1 MKRLGLAPVLFA
13 GVLAMSCKVNLDQDT
28 LTKGWHSYQDAKKDL
43 SPENEYYVG
52 RSVTT
57 NLLSRANYKYVE
69 SDSFKNGELGKTT
82 AYVNAV
88 GNVLAAAAMGDP
100 RKDDRP
106 SPIAGWHFVIVDD
119 DQINAFA
126 ASGGFIVVNKGLV
139 KAARNEDELAAVLAH
154 EVAHTVRGHAIG
166 SIKKAR
172 MAGVYKEMLD
182 SSVQL
187 DAEQL
192 GTMTKAFEGAMDDM
206 IDSMTVKGYSRDT
219 EFEADRVGLKIMV
232 DAGYDPQAFLSLLEQ
247 VDKKLGNAG
256 TGGMKS
262 THPAPKDR
270 IEKIKAE
277 LAKYEHVK
285 VPKART
291 ERFKTAIAQLDAGGG
306 SAGKELE

>member
-1 MKRLGLAPVLFA
+1 M
-13 GVLAMSCKVNLDQDT
+13 LAMSCKVQ
-28 LTKGWHSYQDAKKDL
+28 LTPESLSKSWHAYQDAKKDL

-69 SDSFKNGELGKTT
+69 SDAYKSGELGKTT

-88 GNVLAAAAMGDP
+88 GNVLAASAMGAP
-100 RKDDRP
+100 RESDRP

-126 ASGGFIVVNKGLV
+126 ASGGFIIVNKGLI
-139 KAARNEDELAAVLAH
+139 KAAQSEDELAAVLAH

-182 SSVQL
+182 STVQL
-187 DAEQL
+187 DEQQL
-192 GTMTKAFEGAMDDM
+192 GTLTQAFEGAMDDM
-206 IDSMTVKGYSRDT
+206 IDSMVVKGYSRDT

-232 DAGYDPQAFLSLLEQ
+232 DAGYDPNAFISLLESL
-247 VDKKLGNAG
+247 DKKLGNAH

-270 IEKIKAE
+270 IAKLKAE
-277 LAKYEHVK
+277 VAKYHAA
-285 VPKART
+285 KASSVRT
-291 ERFKTAIAQLDAGGG
+291 ERFKAAVATI
-306 SAGKELE
+306 

>member
-1 MKRLGLAPVLFA
+1 MKKLLLVASM
-13 GVLAMSCKVNLDQDT
+13 LAMSCKVQ
-28 LTKGWHSYQDAKKDL
+28 LTPESLSKSWHAYQDAKKDL

-57 NLLSRANYKYVE
+57 NLLSRANYKYV
-69 SDSFKNGELGKTT
+69 DADAYQTGELGKTT

-88 GNVLAAAAMGDP
+88 GNVLAAAAMGAP
-100 RKDDRP
+100 RESDRP

-126 ASGGFIVVNKGLV
+126 ASGGFIIVNKGLI
-139 KAARNEDELAAVLAH
+139 KAAQSEDELAAVLAH

-182 SSVQL
+182 STVQL
-187 DAEQL
+187 DAQQL
-192 GTMTKAFEGAMDDM
+192 GTLTQAFEGAMDDM
-206 IDSMTVKGYSRDT
+206 IDSMVVKGYSRDT

-232 DAGYDPQAFLSLLEQ
+232 DAGYDPNAFISLLESL
-247 VDKKLGNAG
+247 DKKLGSAH

-270 IEKIKAE
+270 IAKLKAE
-277 LAKYEHVK
+277 VAKYHAA
-285 VPKART
+285 KASTVRT
-291 ERFKTAIAQLDAGGG
+291 ERFKAAVATI
-306 SAGKELE
+306 

>member
-1 MKRLGLAPVLFA
+1 MKKLLLVASL
-13 GVLAMSCKVNLDQDT
+13 LAMSCKVQ
-28 LTKGWHSYQDAKKDL
+28 LTPESLSKGWHAYQDAKKDL

-57 NLLSRANYKYVE
+57 NLLSRASYKYIE
-69 SDSFKNGELGKTT
+69 ADAYKSGELGKTT

-88 GNVLAAAAMGDP
+88 GNVLAASAMGAP
-100 RKDDRP
+100 RDSDRP

-126 ASGGFIVVNKGLV
+126 ASGGFIIVNKGLI
-139 KAARNEDELAAVLAH
+139 KAAQSEDELAAVLAH

-182 SSVQL
+182 STVQL
-187 DAEQL
+187 DEQQL
-192 GTMTKAFEGAMDDM
+192 GTLTQAFEGAMDDM
-206 IDSMTVKGYSRDT
+206 IDSMVVKGYSRDT

-232 DAGYDPQAFLSLLEQ
+232 DAGYDPNAFISLLESL
-247 VDKKLGNAG
+247 DKKLGNAH

-270 IEKIKAE
+270 IAKLKAE
-277 LAKYEHVK
+277 VAKYHAAK
-285 VPKART
+285 ASSART
-291 ERFKTAIAQLDAGGG
+291 ERFKAAVATI
-306 SAGKELE
+306 

>member
-1 MKRLGLAPVLFA
+1 MKKWILVASM
-13 GVLAMSCKVNLDQDT
+13 LAMSCKVQ
-28 LTKGWHSYQDAKKDL
+28 LTPESLSKSWHAYQDAKKDL

-57 NLLSRANYKYVE
+57 NLLSRANYKYVDADAYK
-69 SDSFKNGELGKTT
+69 SGELGKTT

-88 GNVLAAAAMGDP
+88 GNVLAASAMGAP
-100 RKDDRP
+100 RESDRP

-126 ASGGFIVVNKGLV
+126 ASGGFIIVNKGLI
-139 KAARNEDELAAVLAH
+139 KAAQSEDELAAVLAH

-182 SSVQL
+182 STVQL
-187 DAEQL
+187 DAQQL
-192 GTMTKAFEGAMDDM
+192 GTLTQAFEGAMDDM
-206 IDSMTVKGYSRDT
+206 IDSMVVKGYSRDT

-232 DAGYDPQAFLSLLEQ
+232 DAGYDPNAFISLLESL
-247 VDKKLGNAG
+247 DKKLGNAH

-270 IEKIKAE
+270 IAKLKAE
-277 LAKYEHVK
+277 VAKYHAA
-285 VPKART
+285 KASSVRT
-291 ERFKTAIAQLDAGGG
+291 ERFKAAVATI
-306 SAGKELE
+306 